1 MGRRARAGLTRE
13 RSHLVI
19 EARRAGARMRGRAAR
34 PRRHCTCQEEAPP
47 SSETEA
53 VLLPRPRR
61 LACPRRAAERG
72 RPTVPTNQGYA
83 NFQLATEKK
92 KIKGLKL
99 VQLGCLGET
108 TTTMMNGGICHYA
121 AGNQLAQ
128 AVSFIHKHKISLITL
143 DIGANDID
151 GCVQNGTVNFVCVG
165 QGINTIQTNV
175 PMIANT
181 LRQAAGR
188 KVRIV
193 GMTYY
198 DPFLADWLTGPSG
211 QAIAQASVGLAQQ
224 VNTDLTNDYQA
235 QSFKVAD
242 VATAY
247 QTYTPLTSMTTLPP
261 YGRCRSRSPR
271 SASSPGCARPRLK
284 GRTSMQTSPATR

>member
-1 MGRRARAGLTRE
+1 L
-13 RSHLVI
+13 SSKL
-19 EARRAGARMRGRAAR
+19 GALALA
-34 PRRHCTCQEEAPP
+34 CAV
-47 SSETEA
+47 A
-53 VLLPRPRR
+53 VLAPASPAFAKKKHHHHPKPKPSWY
-61 LACPRRAAERG
+61 LALGDSLARGAQPNAAG
-72 RPTVPTNQGYA
+72 TTVPTNQGYA
-83 NFQLATEKK
+83 NFLFATEKK
-92 KIKGLKL
+92 KIKGLKF

-151 GCVQNGTVNFVCVG
+151 GCVQNGAVNFVCVG

-247 QTYTPLTSMTTLPP
+247 QTYTPLTTTTTLPP
-261 YGRCRSRSPR
+261 YGTVPVAVAEICKLTWM
-271 SASSPGCARPRLK
+271 CAAAPQGPNIHANVAGYTLIAK
-284 GRTSMQTSPATR
+284 TFAALL